1 MNMSDQMSV
10 NSNYSRGS
18 HASSQQ
24 SSQVDEAYR
33 RLGHR
38 LSRRA
43 HGDQPVL
50 RPQRL
55 EKLGLTI
62 GSGFVQYLETQQ
74 GNDGGEISRDGAQD
88 VRRTYIRLRNQVNKR
103 LYYYDISMASH
114 ASRGALF

>member
-1 MNMSDQMSV
+1 MSV
-10 NSNYSRGS
+10 GSHYSRGS

-43 HGDQPVL
+43 HGDPPFP

-55 EKLGLTI
+55 ETIGLTI
-62 GSGFVQYLETQQ
+62 GSGFAQYHETQQ
-74 GNDGGEISRDGAQD
+74 GNDGETGDGAGDQD
-88 VRRTYIRLRNQVNKR
+88 VRRTYPFEELSEQT
-103 LYYYDISMASH
+103 LYAIH